1 MNAYLSAAKYILLVA
16 VDQYSSIHATNQLAS
31 FLVSH
36 LYAPTPTTP
45 LVLSQLSTICV
56 GNTTLQHKLISCMD
70 EHLESIDT
78 LHVFFDKM
86 RKQVGEQMDEESILG
101 VFVRR
106 CCLAFARMEFYIV
119 GSFFNECRQAL
130 RVMRNELEPECDPDL
145 PSSELDLPS
154 SNPDLPSSD
163 PDLHVTQLISALESH
178 TPIPVTTTRAV
189 LSSSART
196 PYFHYLE
203 SLDLVRQRESTR
215 SLSSLRQFFDRHTAP
230 GHHAL
235 LHMSAWHTRLQ
246 MTNDARSA
254 LDEALHIA
262 RDLQDTRALE
272 FIACWECKLLVE
284 SGSELEAKHA
294 VCAFIESAE
303 RTKNAVMQ
311 ATGYLMLCELQVN
324 EGIAVFETLVR
335 ARALAVEH
343 DTQRAATWLAHS
355 RAWLRVKCP
364 LLALLFAQSARSR
377 TERELAQTHELVME
391 CQLQLCGRIA
401 HPHVEFIDPVCT
413 DSVRGTREWLRIA
426 NKDTEVVDAEIADE
440 CAKLQNARRLIVAGF
455 VAEATCVLNEIVY
468 CPAMPDRAI
477 LIAREML
484 SYLG

>member
-1 MNAYLSAAKYILLVA
+1 
-16 VDQYSSIHATNQLAS
+16 
-31 FLVSH
+31 
-36 LYAPTPTTP
+36 
-45 LVLSQLSTICV
+45 
-56 GNTTLQHKLISCMD
+56 
-70 EHLESIDT
+70 
-78 LHVFFDKM
+78 
-86 RKQVGEQMDEESILG
+86 
-101 VFVRR
+101 
-106 CCLAFARMEFYIV
+106 
-119 GSFFNECRQAL
+119 
-130 RVMRNELEPECDPDL
+130 
-145 PSSELDLPS
+145 
-154 SNPDLPSSD
+154 
-163 PDLHVTQLISALESH
+163 
-178 TPIPVTTTRAV
+178 
-189 LSSSART
+189 
-196 PYFHYLE
+196 
-203 SLDLVRQRESTR
+203 
-215 SLSSLRQFFDRHTAP
+215 
-230 GHHAL
+230 
-235 LHMSAWHTRLQ
+235 

-294 VCAFIESAE
+294 VRAFIESAE
-303 RTKNAVMQ
+303 RKNAVMQ

-324 EGIAVFETLVR
+324 EGIAGFETLVR

-391 CQLQLCGRIA
+391 CQFQLCGRIA
-401 HPHVEFIDPVCT
+401 HPHVEFIDPMCT
-413 DSVRGTREWLRIA
+413 DSVRNTREWLRVA
-426 NKDTEVVDAEIADE
+426 NKDTGVVDAEIADE

-455 VAEATCVLNEIVY
+455 VAEATCVLNEIVH

>member
-1 MNAYLSAAKYILLVA
+1 
-16 VDQYSSIHATNQLAS
+16 
-31 FLVSH
+31 
-36 LYAPTPTTP
+36 
-45 LVLSQLSTICV
+45 
-56 GNTTLQHKLISCMD
+56 MD

-145 PSSELDLPS
+145 PPSNPDLPSSNPDLPS

-294 VCAFIESAE
+294 VRAFIESAE
-303 RTKNAVMQ
+303 RKNAVMQ
-311 ATGYLMLCELQVN
+311 ATGYL
-324 EGIAVFETLVR
+324 
-335 ARALAVEH
+335 
-343 DTQRAATWLAHS
+343 
-355 RAWLRVKCP
+355 
-364 LLALLFAQSARSR
+364 
-377 TERELAQTHELVME
+377 
-391 CQLQLCGRIA
+391 
-401 HPHVEFIDPVCT
+401 
-413 DSVRGTREWLRIA
+413 
-426 NKDTEVVDAEIADE
+426 
-440 CAKLQNARRLIVAGF
+440 
-455 VAEATCVLNEIVY
+455 
-468 CPAMPDRAI
+468 
-477 LIAREML
+477 
-484 SYLG
+484 